1 MNVLKVAPQDI
12 YTIVVTDVDGDVSV
26 TGTFGN
32 YERAVEWA
40 TGAVVALGGAVNG
53 FTAVNLHVEE
63 GETGIVWGWAETDID
78 CMQAVFVFKSPLQ

>member
-40 TGAVVALGGAVNG
+40 TGAVVALGGAVDG
-53 FTAVNLHVEE
+53 FTAFALACPE
-63 GETGIVWGWAETDID
+63 GETGIVWGWG
-78 CMQAVFVFKSPLQ
+78 QAGEEPMSVLVFRSPLQ